1 LSDACYARVTDQSKA
16 EGKAEGQAEG
26 RAQVLR
32 KVRLTTAAEY

>member
-1 LSDACYARVTDQSKA
+1 MADACYARVTDQSKA
-16 EGKAEGQAEG
+16 EGKAKGQAEG